1 MLKGAVYVSRISSKG
16 QVTLPKMVRDTI
28 GVRSG
33 DTVVYELAAGVVTL
47 RRVTPL
53 DVAFHQ
59 AVGATLD
66 EWASPEDHEAFD
78 DL

>member
-1 MLKGAVYVSRISSKG
+1 MLKNAVHVSRISSKG
-16 QVTLPKMVRDTI
+16 QVTLPKKVRDTI
-28 GVRSG
+28 GVRPG

-47 RRVTPL
+47 RRVAPL

-66 EWASPEDHEAFD
+66 EWASPEDDEAFD